1 MICRVAI
8 LPYGRDDLRPVAG
21 RGRAACL
28 RPLSLHE
35 GPAIL
40 IIDGCRAAKRSRRN
54 IHPLRDALLAG
65 ICTFVTSAVGLSI
78 IYMKA
83 RNAQLAAVK
92 SEMLQLARSM
102 AAHVDGDLHRTIVSP
117 AQAGS
122 PEHERLLAPLVR
134 MHRAA
139 RDVWFVY
146 TGIYR
151 DGRIYWVLDTARH
164 YRVPGNDLPLD
175 PIMMLY
181 EERDANYERA
191 FREGI
196 EFADPEPRLDDGHY
210 YLSVAVPFRDHAGA
224 LAGMLGIDMV
234 LDALD
239 ERMTVVRHAFV
250 FALAVVL
257 LLSIGAGAAA
267 HRLRKYTATIVYRLR
282 KARAAAE
289 RNAAAAE
296 SASRAKAQFLAMMS
310 HEIRTPMNGMLGVA
324 DLLRTMAPNRD
335 QKRLLDI
342 LTSSGGSLLRI
353 INDILDFS
361 KMEADRLELHASA
374 FDLRALARRAGT
386 PARTICAGKEMW
398 ASRWSSTRTC
408 PSGVSGDRQRLT
420 QVLLNLGTNAV
431 KFTDHGEVRLSLRAQ
446 AASEGIARIRFS
458 MQDTGIG
465 MDPDALAK
473 LFTPFTQF
481 AERKQGRD
489 SGTGLG
495 LVIAQKLV
503 GLMGGKIEVQA
514 LRAAARRSGSRID
527 LPVAQ
532 VSNETTTIR
541 ALRVE
546 SLAVL
551 VAEDN
556 LVNQTIV
563 AAMLKQLGHVPT
575 LAADGHATLAALA
588 QGDFDLVLM
597 DCNMPGMDGLET
609 TRQLRSGAAGVR
621 NPDIPV
627 IALTANAM
635 DGDREQ
641 CLAAGMDDF
650 LSKPVKLDA
659 IRQAIGNR
667 RQLSTSERP
676 RYPASTRHKQA

>member
-1 MICRVAI
+1 MS
-8 LPYGRDDLRPVAG
+8 D
-21 RGRAACL
+21 
-28 RPLSLHE
+28 
-35 GPAIL
+35 
-40 IIDGCRAAKRSRRN
+40 AKRSRRN

-65 ICTFVTSAVGLSI
+65 ICTFVTSTVGLSI
-78 IYMKA
+78 IYTKA

-102 AAHVDGDLHRTIVSP
+102 AANVDGDLHRTIVSP

-181 EERDANYERA
+181 EVRDANYERA
-191 FREGI
+191 FRDGI
-196 EFADPEPRLDDGHY
+196 EFADPEPRLDDDGHY
-210 YLSVAVPFRDHAGA
+210 YLSVAVPFRDHTGA

-239 ERMTVVRHAFV
+239 ERMTVVRHAFG
-250 FALAVVL
+250 FALVVVL

-296 SASRAKAQFLAMMS
+296 SASRAKATFLAMMS

-342 LTSSGGSLLRI
+342 LTSSGASLLRI

-374 FDLRALARRAGT
+374 FDLRVLVEELEQLLA
-386 PARTICAGKEMW
+386 PSAREKDVGFAVELDPNL
-398 ASRWSSTRTC
+398 
-408 PSGVSGDRQRLT
+408 PSGVSGDRQRLS

-431 KFTDHGEVRLSLRAQ
+431 KFTDHGEVRLSLSAQ
-446 AASEGIARIRFS
+446 AAPEGIARVRFS
-458 MQDTGIG
+458 IQDTGIG
-465 MDPDALAK
+465 MDPDA
-473 LFTPFTQF
+473 
-481 AERKQGRD
+481 
-489 SGTGLG
+489 SGQAVHAVHAVRG
-495 LVIAQKLV
+495 AQA
-503 GLMGGKIEVQA
+503 GTRQRHRS
-514 LRAAARRSGSRID
+514 RAGDRPEAGRID
-527 LPVAQ
+527 GRQDRGIEHPGRRLG
-532 VSNETTTIR
+532 
-541 ALRVE
+541 
-546 SLAVL
+546 VL
-551 VAEDN
+551 V
-556 LVNQTIV
+556 
-563 AAMLKQLGHVPT
+563 H
-575 LAADGHATLAALA
+575 H
-588 QGDFDLVLM
+588 
-597 DCNMPGMDGLET
+597 
-609 TRQLRSGAAGVR
+609 
-621 NPDIPV
+621 
-627 IALTANAM
+627 
-635 DGDREQ
+635 
-641 CLAAGMDDF
+641 
-650 LSKPVKLDA
+650 
-659 IRQAIGNR
+659 
-667 RQLSTSERP
+667 
-676 RYPASTRHKQA
+676 